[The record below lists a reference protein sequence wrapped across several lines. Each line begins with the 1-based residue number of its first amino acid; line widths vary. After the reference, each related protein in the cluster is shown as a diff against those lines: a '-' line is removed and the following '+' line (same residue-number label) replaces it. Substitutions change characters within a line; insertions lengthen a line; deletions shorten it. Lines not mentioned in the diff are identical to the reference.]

1 MLTSN
6 KSSIK
11 LIVIAL
17 VLGVVGALLA
27 MLYLNAKEAQLRDA
41 LKPTSEPIGVVVA
54 SRDLVKG
61 EVLNSSSLSVR
72 PIPRDFVS
80 NLAVLPG
87 DFDSVEGKVLQ
98 VNLARGKPLLNTFI
112 GTEFPLDFSDTIVEK
127 RRAMTIQ
134 IDEINSFTGLL
145 RPGNKIDLF
154 VLGKANSTDANAGD
168 SKVVLPVLENVEVL
182 ATGKDTAYDY
192 EEKIRLLRGGIGANP
207 QQNFTTITIN
217 VTPKQAAILSL
228 AQDEGDIIALLR
240 NRKDISGSGFAVIDK
255 RSILANALELVSKG
269 EQRKQADQ
277 LAGNIVLGEDGV
289 MRTRDGKVLANQ
301 NLVIGKDGSIRTKSG
316 IDLASRGLSI
326 NENGEIVTADGRIVD
341 PDDLIF
347 LADGTLMTKDG
358 VILDGPRMQAL
369 AGKLKSSI
377 EGVVVNGRIV
387 KGATLDENGNLILA
401 DGTVVDPDDIV
412 FNADGTV
419 SKKDGTLLAGVTAG
433 AVVIDGNIVKGAT
446 LDENGNLVLA
456 DGTVVDPDD
465 IVFNADGT
473 VSKKDGTLLAGLTT
487 GGVVLDGKIIKG
499 ATLDE
504 DGNLVLAD
512 GTVVNPDDI
521 VFNADGTVSRKDG
534 TLIAGLSTE
543 TPSIVAANG
552 TVIKGATLDEN
563 GNLVLADGTVVN
575 PNDVVI
581 NSDGT
586 VSTRDGTLLAGLS
599 AETPPDD
606 SPTML
611 ADGSVRLADGT
622 IINGATI
629 DKDGNLVLADGTVVS
644 PSDIIIRADGS
655 IATKNGQTLA
665 GLTVT
670 ADPSLAMFI
679 GTIDYIVG
687 GVSKDGV
694 AEVQKVPV
702 AE

>member
-1 MLTSN
+1 MPKSN

-11 LIVIAL
+11 LIVIAI
-17 VLGVVGALLA
+17 VLGIVGALLA
-27 MLYLNAKEAQLRDA
+27 MFYLNAKEAQLREQ
-41 LKPTSEPIGVVVA
+41 LRPKSQPISVVVA
-54 SRDLVKG
+54 SRDLIKG
-61 EVLNSSSLSVR
+61 DILNGNTLSVR
-72 PIPRDFVS
+72 SIPGSFVS
-80 NLAVLPG
+80 NLAVLPA
-87 DFDSVEGKVLQ
+87 DFDQIEGKVLQ
-98 VNLARGKPLLNTFI
+98 VNLAAGKPLLNTFI
-112 GTEFPLDFSDTIVEK
+112 GTDFPLDFSDTIVEK

-154 VLGKANSTDANAGD
+154 VISGSESTDTAIGGT
-168 SKVVLPVLENVEVL
+168 KVVIPVLENVEVI
-182 ATGKDTAYDY
+182 ATGKDTANDY

-207 QQNFTTITIN
+207 QQSFSTITIN

-228 AQDEGDIIALLR
+228 AQESGDVMALLR
-240 NRKDISGSGFAVIDK
+240 NRQDLSGSGFAVIDK
-255 RSILANALELVSKG
+255 RSIVANALELLVEG
-269 EQRKQADQ
+269 ERRKKNNQ
-277 LAGNIVLGEDGV
+277 LEGNVVLGEDGV
-289 MRTRDGKVLANQ
+289 LRTRDGKVLANQ

-341 PDDLIF
+341 PDDLIV

-358 VILDGPRMQAL
+358 IILDGPRMQAL
-369 AGKLKSSI
+369 AGELKSSI
-377 EGVVVNGRIV
+377 DGVVVNGRIV

-401 DGTVVDPDDIV
+401 DGTI
-412 FNADGTV
+412 
-419 SKKDGTLLAGVTAG
+419 
-433 AVVIDGNIVKGAT
+433 
-446 LDENGNLVLA
+446 
-456 DGTVVDPDD
+456 VDPDD

-487 GGVVLDGKIIKG
+487 DGVVIDGKIVKG

-512 GTVVNPDDI
+512 GTVVDPDDI

-534 TLIAGLSTE
+534 TLIAGLSAE

-644 PSDIIIRADGS
+644 PSDIVINADGS
-655 IATKNGQTLA
+655 IATKDGKALA
-665 GLTVT
+665 GLTLE
-670 ADPSLAMFI
+670 DDSSLAI
-679 GTIDYIVG
+679 VTGTVDYIVG
-687 GVSKDGV
+687 GVSEDSV
-694 AEVQKVPV
+694 LQVNKVPV

>member
-1 MLTSN
+1 MAKSN

-11 LIVIAL
+11 LIVIAI

-27 MLYLNAKEAQLRDA
+27 MLYLNAKEAQLRA
-41 LKPTSEPIGVVVA
+41 QLEPVSNSIGVVVA
-54 SRDLVKG
+54 SRNLVKG
-61 EVLNSSSLSVR
+61 DILDSSTLSVR

-80 NLAVLPG
+80 NLAVLPA
-87 DFDSVEGKVLQ
+87 DFDKLEGKVLQ
-98 VNLARGKPLLNTFI
+98 VNLAAGKPLLNTFI
-112 GTEFPLDFSDTIVEK
+112 GDEFPLDFSDTIVEK

-154 VLGKANSTDANAGD
+154 VLGKLNSTNSNAGD
-168 SKVVLPVLENVEVL
+168 SKVVQPVLENIEVL
-182 ATGKDTAYDY
+182 ATGKDTANDY
-192 EEKIRLLRGGIGANP
+192 EEKIRLLRGGMGANP

-228 AQDEGDIIALLR
+228 ALDEGDIIALLR
-240 NRKDISGSGFAVIDK
+240 NRQDISGSGFAIIDK
-255 RSILANALELVSKG
+255 SSILDNALKLVVEG
-269 EQRKQADQ
+269 ERRKQADQ
-277 LAGNIVLGEDGV
+277 LSNNIVVDKDGV
-289 MRTRDGKVLANQ
+289 LRTRDGKALANQ
-301 NLVIGKDGSIRTKSG
+301 DLVIGADGSIRTKSG

-326 NENGEIVTADGRIVD
+326 NENGEIVTADGSVVN
-341 PDDLIF
+341 PDDLII

-358 VILDGPRMQAL
+358 VILDGPRVQTL
-369 AGKLKSSI
+369 AGELKSSTD
-377 EGVVVNGRIV
+377 GVVVNGRIIE
-387 KGATLDENGNLILA
+387 GATLDKNGNLVLA
-401 DGTVVDPDDIV
+401 DGTVVDPEDIV

-433 AVVIDGNIVKGAT
+433 AVVIDGNIVEGAT

-473 VSKKDGTLLAGLTT
+473 VSRKDGTLLAGVTA
-487 GGVVLDGKIIKG
+487 GAVVIDGKIVKG
-499 ATLDE
+499 AILDE
-504 DGNLVLAD
+504 NGMLVLAD

-543 TPSIVAANG
+543 IPSVVAANG

-563 GNLVLADGTVVN
+563 GNIVLADGTVVN
-575 PNDVVI
+575 PDDVVI

-629 DKDGNLVLADGTVVS
+629 DKDGNLVLADGTVVN
-644 PSDIIIRADGS
+644 PSDIVVKADGS
-655 IATKNGQTLA
+655 ITTKNGQTLA
-665 GLTVT
+665 GLIVT
-670 ADPSLAMFI
+670 ADPSLAMFT

>member
-1 MLTSN
+1 MAKSN

-11 LIVIAL
+11 LIVIAI

-27 MLYLNAKEAQLRDA
+27 MLYLNAKEAQLRA
-41 LKPTSEPIGVVVA
+41 QLKPTSNPIGVVVA
-54 SRDLVKG
+54 SRNLVKG
-61 EVLNSSSLSVR
+61 DILNSSTLSIR

-80 NLAVLPG
+80 NLAVLPA
-87 DFDSVEGKVLQ
+87 DFDKLEGKVLQ
-98 VNLARGKPLLNTFI
+98 VNLASGKPLLNTFI
-112 GTEFPLDFSDTIVEK
+112 GSEFPLDFSDTIIEK

-134 IDEINSFTGLL
+134 VDEINSFTGLL

-154 VLGKANSTDANAGD
+154 VLGKSTSTNSNAGD
-168 SKVVLPVLENVEVL
+168 SKVVLPVLENIEVL
-182 ATGKDTAYDY
+182 ATGKDTANDY

-228 AQDEGDIIALLR
+228 AKEEGDIIALLR
-240 NRKDISGSGFAVIDK
+240 NRQDISGSGFAVIDTS
-255 RSILANALELVSKG
+255 SILDNALKLVV
-269 EQRKQADQ
+269 EAERRKQADQ
-277 LAGNIVLGEDGV
+277 LSDNIVVDKDGV
-289 MRTRDGKVLANQ
+289 LRTRDGKALANQ
-301 NLVIGKDGSIRTKSG
+301 DLVIGADGSIRTKSG

-326 NENGEIVTADGRIVD
+326 NENGEIVTADGSVVD
-341 PDDLIF
+341 PDDLMV

-358 VILDGPRMQAL
+358 VILDGPSVQTL
-369 AGKLKSSI
+369 AGGLKSATD
-377 EGVVVNGRIV
+377 GVVVNGRVI
-387 KGATLDENGNLILA
+387 KGASLDKNGNLVLA
-401 DGTVVDPDDIV
+401 DGTVVDPEDIV

-433 AVVIDGNIVKGAT
+433 AVVIDGNIVEGAT

-473 VSKKDGTLLAGLTT
+473 VSKKDGTLLAGVTA
-487 GGVVLDGKIIKG
+487 GAVVIDGKIVKG

-504 DGNLVLAD
+504 NGNLVLAD
-512 GTVVNPDDI
+512 GTIVDPDDI

-543 TPSIVAANG
+543 IPSVVAANG

-622 IINGATI
+622 IVNGATI
-629 DKDGNLVLADGTVVS
+629 DKDGNLVLADGTVVN
-644 PSDIIIRADGS
+644 PSDIVIKADGS
-655 IATKNGQTLA
+655 IATKSGQTLA

-670 ADPSLAMFI
+670 ADPSLAMFT